1 MHIPKFWAPANQAHR
16 SRDGR
21 QLALRAWG
29 WSDAD
34 LNDARRMAESRLQN
48 LLTRVMNGMPLPAA
62 SAYGYGE
69 RPLREE
75 IIDNYPAPD
84 GAPLACV
91 TRNRYGSLV
100 LNTAML
106 LFIDVDLPEGAAGAA
121 SKPGLLGGLFGKKP
135 ADPRAERREAL
146 RRALAQFAPVSFAL
160 YDTAAG
166 FRALA
171 LSRTYRP
178 DSDDVAG
185 LMKAVG
191 ADPQFAALCKRQGS
205 FRARLTPKPWRIK
218 AALPPGDYP
227 RDTAAAQHFAR
238 WLEDY
243 QRRSTGFAT
252 CRYVDAVGDARPLP
266 ELAPLIALHDEM
278 TKATAQ
284 LPLA

>member
-21 QLALRAWG
+21 ELDLRAWG
-29 WSDAD
+29 WSDAGLD
-34 LNDARRMAESRLQN
+34 DARRMAETRLQN
-48 LLTRVMNGMPLPAA
+48 LLTRVMNGAPLRAA

-75 IIDNYPAPD
+75 IIDDYPAAD
-84 GAPLACV
+84 GTALACV

-100 LNTAML
+100 LNTATL
-106 LFIDVDLPEGAAGAA
+106 LFIDVDLPEGAAPK
-121 SKPGLLGGLFGKKP
+121 SSLLGGLFGKKP
-135 ADPRAERREAL
+135 ADPRDERREAL

-171 LSRTYRP
+171 LNRTYRP
-178 DSDDVAG
+178 DSADVAS

-218 AALPPGDYP
+218 APLPPGDYP
-227 RDTAAAQHFAR
+227 RDASTAQFFTR

-252 CRYVDAVGDARPLP
+252 CRFIATIGDARPLP
-266 ELAPLIALHDEM
+266 ELAPLIALHDET
-278 TKATAQ
+278 TKARVA
-284 LPLA
+284 LILA